1 MRIAPSRISVETSIR
16 KLELQQAA
24 STSIDNR
31 LSFKY
36 DIIIL
41 PDPSNDVISPLTIV
55 KNFVDSQST
64 LSTFQGYLPTFEI
77 SKSITYFER
86 MPVLPI
92 MVESPKVSF
101 IKLDQASFTIKFK
114 ALTTIYAVL
123 YEQVGTGS

>member
-16 KLELQQAA
+16 KLQLQQAA